1 MGRKHAKIISRDA
14 FMQSF
19 VEAEVIMRRN
29 LAARIQVTIDTYKSK
44 ITDEPDE
51 QDAYIQGIVDG
62 LQIAR
67 EEIFGKVETNDVG

>member
-29 LAARIQVTIDTYKSK
+29 LAARIQDAIDTETNEDVKSGLEK
-44 ITDEPDE
+44 AKE
-51 QDAYIQGIVDG
+51 IV
-62 LQIAR
+62 
-67 EEIFGKVETNDVG
+67 FGKVEANDVG

>member
-29 LAARIQVTIDTYKSK
+29 LAARIQDAIDTETNEDVKSGLEK
-44 ITDEPDE
+44 AKE
-51 QDAYIQGIVDG
+51 IV
-62 LQIAR
+62 
-67 EEIFGKVETNDVG
+67 FGKVEASDVG

>member
-29 LAARIQVTIDTYKSK
+29 LAARIEEAIKNETNPDTIAGLKK
-44 ITDEPDE
+44 AIE
-51 QDAYIQGIVDG
+51 IV
-62 LQIAR
+62 
-67 EEIFGKVETNDVG
+67 FGKVETNES

>member
-29 LAARIQVTIDTYKSK
+29 LSARIQEAIDGETNEDVKS
-44 ITDEPDE
+44 
-51 QDAYIQGIVDG
+51 G
-62 LQIAR
+62 LQKAK
-67 EEIFGKVETNDVG
+67 EIVFGKVEANDVG